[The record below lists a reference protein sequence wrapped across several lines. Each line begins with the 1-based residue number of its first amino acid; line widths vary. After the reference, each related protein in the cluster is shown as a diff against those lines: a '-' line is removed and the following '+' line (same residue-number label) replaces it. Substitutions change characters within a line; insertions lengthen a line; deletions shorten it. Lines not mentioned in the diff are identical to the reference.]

1 MHPPNPT
8 QELRNPAQDYVLG
21 NGAQEQN
28 RLKLQAGILEK
39 WTEGFFRAAG
49 IAPGMRVLDLGC
61 GMGDVSLLAARLVGP
76 TGSVVGIDRD
86 EVIVRKARERVDGE
100 GRCANIEVI
109 CSDVLEFDAP
119 SRFDAV
125 VGRYILLYQPDPVNA
140 VRHAAKQV
148 CSGGIVVFHEMDFAN
163 PIRSYPDGTLF
174 GELMYGLITD
184 TFRRAGSHADLGL
197 HLTRIFREAGLPWP
211 TITAEVPIGGEPG
224 CFLYTWLAETLRSL
238 LPRIEQFNLASA
250 DELDLDT
257 LVVRMETEAVAN
269 HCQLIGPL
277 QFGAWSRKPECGA
290 PC

>member
-1 MHPPNPT
+1 MYQPNLT

-21 NGAQEQN
+21 NGPQEQN
-28 RLKLQAGILEK
+28 RLKLQARLIEK

-61 GMGDVSLLAARLVGP
+61 GMGDVSLLAARLIGP

-86 EVIVRKARERVDGE
+86 EVIVRKARERIGCE
-100 GRCANIEVI
+100 GRSADIELI
-109 CSDVLEFDAP
+109 CSDVFEFDAP

-125 VGRYILLYQPDPVNA
+125 VGRYILLYQPDPINA

-148 CSGGIVVFHEMDFAN
+148 RSGGIVVFHEMDFAN

-174 GELMYGLITD
+174 GKLMFGLITD
-184 TFRRAGSHADLGL
+184 TFRRAGYHADLGL

-211 TITAEVPIGGEPG
+211 TIEAEVPVGGEPG

-238 LPRIEQFNLASA
+238 LPRIAQFNLASA

-257 LVVRMETEAVAN
+257 LVARMETEAIAN

-277 QFGAWSRKPECGA
+277 QFGAWSRKPGCGW
-290 PC
+290 